1 MALTADLLQ
10 STGSDSSVC
19 TFKVCKSGSDICQLR
34 LGFDTFVASQPST
47 VQGWGLAFKHQHL

>member
-1 MALTADLLQ
+1 MQ
-10 STGSDSSVC
+10 SSGSDSSVC

-47 VQGWGLAFKHQHL
+47 VQGWGLAFTHQHL